1 MIKLMITQLVS
12 ARAKTQALSCAP
24 RHCAVLWVGGCI
36 TALFKIL
43 CTFSINCYMNLNITD
58 LSHVL
63 GNIIGHSPNPSS
75 GFILV
80 SQYVSPQAHALGL
93 RKGL

>member
-12 ARAKTQALSCAP
+12 ARAKTPALSCAP
-24 RHCAVLWVGGCI
+24 KHCAVLWVGGCI

-43 CTFSINCYMNLNITD
+43 CTFSINYYMNLNIAD
-58 LSHVL
+58 LNHVL
-63 GNIIGHSPNPSS
+63 GNITGHSPNPSD

-80 SQYVSPQAHALGL
+80 SQYVSPQVRVLGL